1 MARTRSRAQ
10 RRRRNLWILL
20 ALVATLLVVFIARDV
35 SRAAHQSTGP
45 RRSENRSFG
54 VLANALILNENTL
67 NARAMFLFSNGATL
81 SRTDFDA
88 RLQQL
93 ELFAAGLVS
102 EANELASP
110 HLARGVNNTLMR
122 ITTERVADFQ
132 TIAAYMN
139 AVAGSAGLKI
149 ALRQPLAADSSINQ
163 TDLAWSEARGSLLR
177 EPGHVRLHASAWS
190 LGAVSIQTAD
200 ANALEASPSLRVSG
214 GVSINAVAVRPSPLP
229 SAVGELLVPPDPSMH
244 VGVSILNS
252 STVGQHLTV
261 AISVIPT
268 NGIGTAQ
275 SQRDVITIGTQR
287 SSAIDFAALSI
298 TPDEKAS
305 VVIVV
310 RGANAAYAGS
320 LSRHYDLVVSPSPGA

>member
-1 MARTRSRAQ
+1 VARTRSRAQ

-54 VLANALILNENTL
+54 LLANALILNENTL
-67 NARAMFLFSNGATL
+67 NARAMYLFANGATL

-93 ELFAAGLVS
+93 ELFAAGLVP
-102 EANELASP
+102 EANELATP
-110 HLARGVNNTLMR
+110 HLAHGVNNTLVR
-122 ITTERVADFQ
+122 ITTERIADFQ
-132 TIAAYMN
+132 TIATFMD

-149 ALRQPLAADSSINQ
+149 AIGEPLAADSQISQ
-163 TDLAWSEARGSLLR
+163 TNLEWGEARESLR
-177 EPGHVRLHASAWS
+177 GEPGHVRLNASVWS
-190 LGAVSIQTAD
+190 LAAVATQSAD
-200 ANALEASPSLRVSG
+200 ANALEASQSLRVRG

-229 SAVGELLVPPDPSMH
+229 SATGELLVPPDPSMH

-252 STVGQHLTV
+252 STVGQHVTV
-261 AISVIPT
+261 AISVNPT
-268 NGIGTAQ
+268 NGIGTVQ
-275 SQRDVITIGTQR
+275 SQREVITIGTQR
-287 SSAIDFAALSI
+287 STAIDFSALAI

-305 VVIVV
+305 VVVV
-310 RGANAAYAGS
+310 VQGASAAYAGS